1 MVVVGGWVALE
12 GWGWLVDAVDT
23 KYNLAMIG
31 WWRRQIWFD
40 VIASRP
46 RHSFSNIFDSHF

>member
-1 MVVVGGWVALE
+1 M
-12 GWGWLVDAVDT
+12 DAVDT
-23 KYNLAMIG
+23 KYNLVMIS

-46 RHSFSNIFDSHF
+46 GHSFSNIFDSQF